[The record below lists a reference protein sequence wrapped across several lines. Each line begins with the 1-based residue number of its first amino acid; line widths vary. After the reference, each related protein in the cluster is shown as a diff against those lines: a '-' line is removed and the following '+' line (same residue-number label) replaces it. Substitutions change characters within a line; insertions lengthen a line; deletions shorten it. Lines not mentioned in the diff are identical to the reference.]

1 MTHDSTRRTA
11 LATGA
16 AALAA
21 GCVGCGTY
29 GESTNS
35 GETKGSRGEESG
47 KKESGPSAGAAA
59 GQALAKT
66 SEIPVGGGTIFKEQK
81 IVVTQPNQNEFKA
94 FSAVCTHLGCTMA
107 RVVDR
112 TIDCPCHGSKFD
124 ITDGSV
130 AHGPATKPLPPE
142 NIRVDGG
149 TIQLA

>member
-21 GCVGCGTY
+21 GCVGCSKY
-29 GESTNS
+29 GESTSS
-35 GETKGSRGEESG
+35 GE
-47 KKESGPSAGAAA
+47 KKESGPSVAATA

-81 IVVTQPNQNEFKA
+81 IVVTQPSQNEFKA
-94 FSAVCTHLGCTMA
+94 FSAVCTHRGCTVA
-107 RVVDR
+107 RVADR

-124 ITDGSV
+124 ISDGAV
-130 AHGPATKPLPPE
+130 AHGPATKPLAPE
-142 NIRVDGG
+142 NIKVNGE
-149 TIQLA
+149 TIHLA

>member
-66 SEIPVGGGTIFKEQK
+66 SEIPVGGGTIFREQK

>member
-21 GCVGCGTY
+21 GCAGCSNY

-35 GETKGSRGEESG
+35 SEKKESG
-47 KKESGPSAGAAA
+47 TKESGPSVAATA

-66 SEIPVGGGTIFKEQK
+66 SQIPVGGGTIFKEQK
-81 IVVTQPNQNEFKA
+81 IVVTQPSQNEFKA
-94 FSAVCTHLGCTMA
+94 FSAVCTHRGCTVA
-107 RVVDR
+107 QVADR

-124 ITDGSV
+124 ISNGAV
-130 AHGPATKPLPPE
+130 AHGPATEPLPPE
-142 NIRVDGG
+142 NIKVNGDS
-149 TIQLA
+149 IHLA